1 MNATN
6 IKIGNPA
13 PARVP
18 QTNMSNSRRSRE
30 NVSTV
35 VNDNISHQTY
45 IQTQETIRD
54 FQMQRASLEQ
64 LLRQTCEQNNI
75 NEQKVFDLQRK
86 LDEQERVFQE
96 QLQQS
101 KLEMATKQR
110 IALQENLELIRIQR
124 ELQEK
129 TNSLTML
136 ETQLNQTCTRL
147 QATEAANRELVST
160 VNRLQQDI
168 QAKDME
174 LASLKAALVASS
186 SYKLK
191 VTALEN
197 QLADCKRENEIL
209 AKQTETIATSSL
221 TNTSSQ
227 PTSSAPLSEI
237 QMLRE
242 KLRQAENTVELL
254 ERERRERNGSSNS
267 LQAALARAQAAEA
280 EVALLRLQVTDR
292 RSLPQ
297 SASLQALCE
306 VVGVDMSDL
315 ETALMM
321 LREKKLS
328 QENDVSSKLDLLKLD
343 DPDEGSD
350 LQHRIR
356 RAELEHA
363 ETIQELEKTRQLLT
377 VQYRINKEYRAE
389 AACATG
395 RLADLKAESEQQLRE
410 YARLLDIRA
419 ARIHQ
424 LETQLN
430 NIAYGTRS
438 CKVSKPTTEDVDEA
452 EDDSMLECEEQMA
465 LERGDNLLELHLGVL
480 KLTDEAIDVLTKVD
494 NSIAA
499 NSGGGVISPEELRL
513 FCTWDFFDFETQA
526 TALVQGASA
535 DFNLT
540 VQYPVQMDE
549 FFLSYLHKGRCVVE
563 LYQSNNTTFRLLAA
577 SCLNLAQLLSGWE
590 GTSTL
595 RSPGLGQR
603 SAGTVA
609 RRHAQANFIG
619 VTDSATAS
627 KAQFPSVS
635 GLTGLLVARLDYY
648 LRLRVPMEQSIRLYL
663 DKAKVLPLLA
673 AFSEPDLPPFKKGL
687 AVSEDKGDTSKARS
701 GMFRGVNQLVI
712 SIVKASGLRSTKTDR
727 LPSAY
732 FVYQFYNLSEYMSMV
747 QQATSAPVFE
757 DVHTVSLRI
766 TPELDLCT

>member
-1 MNATN
+1 
-6 IKIGNPA
+6 
-13 PARVP
+13 
-18 QTNMSNSRRSRE
+18 
-30 NVSTV
+30 
-35 VNDNISHQTY
+35 
-45 IQTQETIRD
+45 
-54 FQMQRASLEQ
+54 
-64 LLRQTCEQNNI
+64 
-75 NEQKVFDLQRK
+75 
-86 LDEQERVFQE
+86 
-96 QLQQS
+96 
-101 KLEMATKQR
+101 MATKQR

-174 LASLKAALVASS
+174 LASLKAAIVASS

-343 DPDEGSD
+343 DPDEGSGSCSIYDDYMVD

-438 CKVSKPTTEDVDEA
+438 CKVHGSNGQVYAFPQVSKTTTEDVDEA

-549 FFLSYLHKGRCVVE
+549 FFLSYLHKLDPDE
-563 LYQSNNTTFRLLAA
+563 K
-577 SCLNLAQLLSGWE
+577 
-590 GTSTL
+590 
-595 RSPGLGQR
+595 
-603 SAGTVA
+603 
-609 RRHAQANFIG
+609 G
-619 VTDSATAS
+619 V
-627 KAQFPSVS
+627 
-635 GLTGLLVARLDYY
+635 
-648 LRLRVPMEQSIRLYL
+648 
-663 DKAKVLPLLA
+663 
-673 AFSEPDLPPFKKGL
+673 
-687 AVSEDKGDTSKARS
+687 DT
-701 GMFRGVNQLVI
+701 
-712 SIVKASGLRSTKTDR
+712 TDR
-727 LPSAY
+727 SII
-732 FVYQFYNLSEYMSMV
+732 FENYNGTTV
-747 QQATSAPVFE
+747 GD
-757 DVHTVSLRI
+757 DVTVIINIVS
-766 TPELDLCT
+766 DV